1 MTSTNTNYDNCS
13 ACANNTCTEVYH
25 RQIRDQPEQERGILG
40 KVKDTVEGAYEK
52 VTGKD
57 KDPEYQC
64 KKEFKKCENRAE
76 ELTKEGRSILHNND
90 KDVKKAEKLQK
101 EAAEKSAKAN
111 AATNHALNKQIEG
124 QDKLAVAG
132 EKMMEA
138 GAKLQQSAFRSGQS
152 AARVPIN
159 DHQTGQVLQATGNT
173 GGCAQVVHGGE
184 EVITRQTRSTGFA
197 K

>member
-1 MTSTNTNYDNCS
+1 MTSTTNTNYSNCD

-25 RQIRDQPEQERGILG
+25 RQIRDEPEERGILG

-52 VTGKD
+52 VTGRD
-57 KDPEYQC
+57 KDPAYQC
-64 KKEFKKCENRAE
+64 RKEFKKCEDRAE
-76 ELTKEGRSILHNND
+76 ELTKEGRNILHGNE

-111 AATNHALNKQIEG
+111 AATAHALNKQIEG
-124 QDKLAVAG
+124 QDKLATAG
-132 EKMMEA
+132 AKMMEA
-138 GAKLQQSAFRSGQS
+138 GAKLQQSAFSNQS

-159 DHQTGQVLQATGNT
+159 AHQTGEVRQTAANT
-173 GGCAQVVHGGE
+173 GGCAQVVQGGE
-184 EVITRQTRSTGFA
+184 EVITRQTQATGFA

>member
-1 MTSTNTNYDNCS
+1 MTSTTNTNCNNCT

-25 RQIRDQPEQERGILG
+25 RQIRDEPEERGILG

-57 KDPEYQC
+57 KDAEYQC
-64 KKEFKKCENRAE
+64 RKEFKKAEHRAE
-76 ELTKEGRSILHNND
+76 ELTKEGRHILHGNE

-101 EAAEKSAKAN
+101 EAAMLSAKAN
-111 AATNHALNKQIEG
+111 EATNHALSKQIEG
-124 QDKLAVAG
+124 QDKLALAG
-132 EKMMEA
+132 AKMMEA
-138 GAKLQQSAFRSGQS
+138 GAKLQQGAFSGHSA

-159 DHQTGQVLQATGNT
+159 AHQTGQVLQTATNT

-184 EVITRQTRSTGFA
+184 EVITRQTQATGFA